1 MLNIWQQKMTIIAD
15 VFPELPAPKNVV
27 RSMSKKLCFTGPFD
41 RQHGK
46 WVETLLISERQH
58 LYHIY

>member
-1 MLNIWQQKMTIIAD
+1 MTLIAD

-27 RSMSKKLCFTGPFD
+27 RSMFKKQCFRGLSE
-41 RQHGK
+41 RRHGK
-46 WVETLLISERQH
+46 YLETLLESERQH